1 MTGAAG
7 QGQSE
12 VTSVM
17 SKQEQGPP
25 TNELEWRE
33 ELARAAFFIIYYQSS
48 IPAKKRS
55 ISDGENLSSHPIFV
69 SGLNS
74 LQAQE
79 SGHTTEKSTLYYP
92 NMTAI
97 SIIRCDSICR
107 IVMSVNE

>member
-17 SKQEQGPP
+17 SRQEQGPP

-48 IPAKKRS
+48 IPAKKDLFQMEKIYHQIPSLYMGSTAFKLRRV
-55 ISDGENLSSHPIFV
+55 GTQQKNLLYI
-69 SGLNS
+69 
-74 LQAQE
+74 
-79 SGHTTEKSTLYYP
+79 TL
-92 NMTAI
+92 T
-97 SIIRCDSICR
+97 
-107 IVMSVNE
+107 

>member
-33 ELARAAFFIIYYQSS
+33 ELSRAAFFIIYYQSS
-48 IPAKKRS
+48 IPAKKKIYFRWR
-55 ISDGENLSSHPIFV
+55 
-69 SGLNS
+69 
-74 LQAQE
+74 
-79 SGHTTEKSTLYYP
+79 K
-92 NMTAI
+92 
-97 SIIRCDSICR
+97 SIITSHLCIWAQQPSSSGEWAHNRKIYSILP
-107 IVMSVNE
+107 